1 MDAVIFPETGKV
13 QEYRHI
19 MKGIDNPKWS
29 NAMANGIGGLFQGI
43 RDIEGMDIRFFI
55 HQHETLQEIKVTYCS
70 ILFSI
75 RPQKKHTH
83 RVHKM
88 VCGDKLTYSR
98 PVFTPTTD
106 LTTANLYCN
115 IVQSKLDTKYGY

>member
-43 RDIEGMDIRFFI
+43 RDIEGMDI
-55 HQHETLQEIKVTYCS
+55 
-70 ILFSI
+70 
-75 RPQKKHTH
+75 
-83 RVHKM
+83 
-88 VCGDKLTYSR
+88 
-98 PVFTPTTD
+98 
-106 LTTANLYCN
+106 
-115 IVQSKLDTKYGY
+115 